1 MVGGDRMH
9 ELDKL
14 LKHGGIDDVT
24 LKHYGVKGMKWDETK
39 RQEVVDDTIRG
50 NYGNGEERKA
60 QLGERYSE
68 VQDMVNE
75 QMRTGKPAQRPIK
88 TADAKKLKAKLK
100 KTKQGKSIIQRLKKY
115 TNSKI
120 NDILSKLQ

>member
-1 MVGGDRMH
+1 MH
-9 ELDKL
+9 KLDKEVQD
-14 LKHGGIDDVT
+14 I

-50 NYGNGEERKA
+50 NYGNGEDRKQ

-75 QMRTGKPAQRPIK
+75 QLKTGKPAKRPIK
-88 TADAKKLKAKLK
+88 KSDVKNVKKKLK
-100 KTKQGKSIIQRLKKY
+100 KTKRATTFLERLKAK
-115 TNSKI
+115 TKSEKKKLISRLNS
-120 NDILSKLQ
+120 